1 MTHSDSCFQAQR
13 RVATYTPR
21 CIVRGMLGVLVG
33 VLAGTLGT
41 AWLPARAAAQD
52 PAATP
57 LARSYGEHC
66 AHCHSGGA
74 PSAPRLGDTQA
85 WRLRAGAGL
94 NTLYRS
100 AIEGIPNTAMFAKGG
115 HKQLSDDEIRRLVD
129 YMLQASGVDQPLLL
143 AAQRYDALGLT
154 QREFIAL
161 DQDRNGE
168 LDANELAQDTVL
180 VAALPRFDG
189 DGNGRL
195 SEREFVRMLQTL
207 ANERMAQRRADA
219 DLLRQIQ
226 QRLSQVAGMPA
237 AGIKLSARDGAVVV
251 AGMVRDAQ
259 LARQAYTAIRWTPG
273 LRSLDNRLMP
283 AEILLFD

>member
-1 MTHSDSCFQAQR
+1 MTPRTTPHHTNTQAQR
-13 RVATYTPR
+13 QTMSLALHWLALTAFISV
-21 CIVRGMLGVLVG
+21 VGLG
-33 VLAGTLGT
+33 A
-41 AWLPARAAAQD
+41 AAARAAE
-52 PAATP
+52 PAPATTP

-74 PSAPRLGDTQA
+74 PSAPRLGDAQA
-85 WRLRAGAGL
+85 WRLRTAAGL

-115 HKQLSDDEIRRLVD
+115 HKQLSDDEIRSLVD
-129 YMLQASGVDQPLLL
+129 YMLRASGIEQPLLL

-168 LDANELAQDTVL
+168 LGATELAQDPVL
-180 VAALPRFDG
+180 KAALPRFDG

-195 SEREFVRMLQTL
+195 SESEFVRMLQTL
-207 ANERMAQRRADA
+207 ANERMAQRRADTE
-219 DLLRQIQ
+219 LLRQIQ
-226 QRLSQVAGMPA
+226 QRLNSVT
-237 AGIKLSARDGAVVV
+237 
-251 AGMVRDAQ
+251 GMVRDAQ
-259 LARQAYTAIRWTPG
+259 LARQAYNAIRWTPG

>member
-1 MTHSDSCFQAQR
+1 MTLGDSGVRAQR
-13 RVATYTPR
+13 PVAAHSLR
-21 CIVRGMLGVLVG
+21 CIVLGMLAGV
-33 VLAGTLGT
+33 LGT

-74 PSAPRLGDTQA
+74 PSAPRLGDAQA
-85 WRLRAGAGL
+85 WRLRTGAGL

-129 YMLQASGVDQPLLL
+129 YMLHASGVDQPLLL

-168 LDANELAQDTVL
+168 LDANELAQDPVL

-207 ANERMAQRRADA
+207 ANERMTQRRADA
-219 DLLRQIQ
+219 ELLRQIQ

-259 LARQAYTAIRWTPG
+259 LARQAYNAIRWTPG

>member
-1 MTHSDSCFQAQR
+1 
-13 RVATYTPR
+13 
-21 CIVRGMLGVLVG
+21 
-33 VLAGTLGT
+33 
-41 AWLPARAAAQD
+41 
-52 PAATP
+52 
-57 LARSYGEHC
+57 
-66 AHCHSGGA
+66 
-74 PSAPRLGDTQA
+74 
-85 WRLRAGAGL
+85 
-94 NTLYRS
+94 
-100 AIEGIPNTAMFAKGG
+100 MFAKGG
-115 HKQLSDDEIRRLVD
+115 HKQLSDEEIRRLVD

-219 DLLRQIQ
+219 ELLRQIQ
-226 QRLSQVAGMPA
+226 QRLSQIAGMPA

>member
-1 MTHSDSCFQAQR
+1 MSHSDSCFQAQR

-115 HKQLSDDEIRRLVD
+115 HKQLSDEEIRRLVD

-259 LARQAYTAIRWTPG
+259 LARQAYNAIRWTPG

>member
-1 MTHSDSCFQAQR
+1 
-13 RVATYTPR
+13 
-21 CIVRGMLGVLVG
+21 MLF
-33 VLAGTLGT
+33 
-41 AWLPARAAAQD
+41 
-52 PAATP
+52 
-57 LARSYGEHC
+57 RS
-66 AHCHSGGA
+66 SGGA

-115 HKQLSDDEIRRLVD
+115 HKQLSDEEIRRLVD

-219 DLLRQIQ
+219 ELLRQIQ

-259 LARQAYTAIRWTPG
+259 LARPAYTAIRWTPG

>member
-13 RVATYTPR
+13 SAATYALR
-21 CIVRGMLGVLVG
+21 CIVLGMLGVLVG

-74 PSAPRLGDTQA
+74 PSAPRLGDAQA

-180 VAALPRFDG
+180 VAALPRFDS

-219 DLLRQIQ
+219 ELLRQIQ